1 MKRVSLKEVA
11 NKGLANKEKFI
22 YDQDKDSIPVKR
34 HNDIDV
40 KTYRGRP
47 EKGDTVIGL
56 KKTSCS
62 IPSSLWVKYKTYEL
76 EQVKQGNHVSLNGL
90 IVALLIEK
98 LKTY

>member
-1 MKRVSLKEVA
+1 MKRASLEEVA
-11 NKGLANKEKFI
+11 KKGLADKKKFI
-22 YDQDKDSIPVKR
+22 YDQDKDISVKR

-47 EKGDTVIGL
+47 EKGDNVIGL

-62 IPSSLWVKYKTYEL
+62 IPSALWIKYKTYEL
-76 EQVKQGNHVSLNGL
+76 EQGKQGNHVSLNGL

-98 LKTY
+98 LKPY

>member
-1 MKRVSLKEVA
+1 MKRVSLEEVSK
-11 NKGLANKEKFI
+11 KGLADKEKFI
-22 YDQDKDSIPVKR
+22 YDQDKDIPVKR

-98 LKTY
+98 LQT